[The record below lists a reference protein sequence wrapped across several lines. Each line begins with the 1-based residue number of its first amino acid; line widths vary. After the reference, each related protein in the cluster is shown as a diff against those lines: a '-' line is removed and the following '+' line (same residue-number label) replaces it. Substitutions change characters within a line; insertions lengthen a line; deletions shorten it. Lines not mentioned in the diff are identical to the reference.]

1 MKITVKLYAQL
12 GTYLPPGT
20 RDNQLDVEVED
31 GATVAAVFTK
41 FSVPPENCHLVLV
54 NGAFVPPGQ
63 RVSHALKE
71 HDALAAW
78 PPIAGGYQS

>member
-31 GATVAAVFTK
+31 GATVAAVFTQ